1 MINVKKGK
9 KMMKGLKKFGSDFVK
24 CIRYTYDA
32 NPEMTAIV
40 GVFITLVVLSFVVV

>member
-1 MINVKKGK
+1 MN
-9 KMMKGLKKFGSDFVK
+9 GLKKFGTDVLK

-40 GVFITLVVLSFVVV
+40 GVFIAFVVLSCIMV

>member
-1 MINVKKGK
+1 
-9 KMMKGLKKFGSDFVK
+9 MKNKRNIMNGLKKFGKDFLK

-40 GVFITLVVLSFVVV
+40 GVFIALVVLSFIMV